1 MGIMV
6 SSRLGHP
13 RTGRKG
19 SDTKRRLASLAAL
32 SALSATFF
40 ISGAEAKTTAAL
52 QEDTAVLQED
62 PTQDPRCTQDPLLVD
77 AQSETTINP
86 LGGMRIVLTRA
97 VCAVDPASS
106 ETTIEEPSASS
117 ERDQIVVVVESG
129 SKRFI
134 AFVGR
139 FIRDQAST
147 GRTTTKTTTE
157 RRRKDIRQMELH
169 LPVAGDR
176 VCVEFNENEVCVPP
190 R

>member
-6 SSRLGHP
+6 RSRRGQP

-19 SDTKRRLASLAAL
+19 TYTNWRLASLAAL
-32 SALSATFF
+32 SALSVTFF
-40 ISGAEAKTTAAL
+40 VSGAEATTKA
-52 QEDTAVLQED
+52 QDD
-62 PTQDPRCTQDPLLVD
+62 PTKDPRCEQDPILVD
-77 AQSETTINP
+77 ANSETTINP
-86 LGGMRIVLTRA
+86 LGGTRIVLTRA

-106 ETTIEEPSASS
+106 ETETEEASESS
-117 ERDQIVVVVESG
+117 ERNQVVITLESG
-129 SKRFI
+129 DRRFI

-147 GRTTTKTTTE
+147 GRTTTTTTTE
-157 RRRKDIRQMELH
+157 RRRKDIQQMELH
-169 LPVAGDR
+169 LPIAGDR